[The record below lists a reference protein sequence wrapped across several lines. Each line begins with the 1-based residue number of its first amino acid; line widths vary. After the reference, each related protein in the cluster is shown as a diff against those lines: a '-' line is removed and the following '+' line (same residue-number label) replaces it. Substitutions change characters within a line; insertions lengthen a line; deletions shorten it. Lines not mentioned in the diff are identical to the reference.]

1 MAVYLVPLLL
11 LVNGVAAGMML
22 STVVG
27 VVPMFLTLSYPAYVR
42 AVQFLW
48 PRYDPLMP
56 VLTVT
61 TAALDVLLAAG
72 AAEPAA
78 RVPFAVGAALM
89 VVVIA
94 ISLLRNVPINRYVMR
109 LDPETT
115 PGDWAE
121 RDPRRRWR
129 AWNTLRTAL
138 TVLALLAALAATAA
152 LI

>member
-1 MAVYLVPLLL
+1 VAAYLVPLLL
-11 LVNGVAAGMML
+11 LVNGIAAGMML

-27 VVPMFLTLSYPAYVR
+27 VVPMFLTLNYPAYVR

-56 VLTVT
+56 ALTVT
-61 TAALDVLLAAG
+61 TAVLDVVLAASV
-72 AAEPAA
+72 AEPAA
-78 RVPFAVGAALM
+78 RVPFAVGAVLM
-89 VVVIA
+89 VVVIG

-109 LDPETT
+109 LDPDAT
-115 PGDWAE
+115 PGDWAA

-129 AWNTLRTAL
+129 TWNTLRTAL